1 MTPATPT
8 AAMLAAAISA
18 AEAAGS
24 VTITDDASAE
34 QAQKRLDELQR
45 HRAAAER
52 ARKDGKSPWL
62 AGGREVDANFKPVT
76 DALDRAKAQ
85 LKGKMSAYLTKVR
98 TAQREAAL
106 AAERHAAE
114 EVRLKKAAGAESMSE
129 EGHMTPRLR
138 PQDQA
143 PETPQFS
150 TTRIPTLVIYDES
163 AVPDR
168 FKTIDRAKVMAA
180 INAGEHVPGVR
191 KEMREQIR
199 AGRGGRR
206 ES

>member
-1 MTPATPT
+1 MTPATPS

-45 HRAAAER
+45 HRTAAEQ

-76 DALDRAKAQ
+76 DALDRAKDR

-106 AAERHAAE
+106 AAERQAAE

-129 EGHMTPRLR
+129 EGHMTPRLH
-138 PQDQA
+138 PQDRA

-180 INAGEHVPGVR
+180 INAGEHVPGAR
-191 KEMREQIR
+191 KAMREQIR
-199 AGRGGRR
+199 AGRGGCR